1 MSLMSLMNILVLN
14 AGSSSQKAALYRLS
28 DALPEE
34 PPRPV
39 WEAHAEWSE
48 RSAVKLLV
56 TTAAGARME
65 RAYAADSRR
74 ALVAELLP
82 ALWSGPTRVVGGP
95 DEIAAA
101 GHRVV
106 HGGAEYTGSVVITP
120 EVMEAI
126 RRLAEFAPQH
136 NPENLAGIEAVARA
150 LPGVPQVAV
159 FDTAFHAHLPLVAA
173 VYPGPYAWYERGI
186 RRYGFHGLSH
196 QYCAERAAKL
206 LGRDLVGLRLVTA
219 HLGNGCSLAAI
230 REGQSVDTTMGFT
243 PLDGLMMGTR
253 PGSLDPGILTYL
265 QRADGAT
272 ADQLDATLN
281 RDSGL
286 RGISGRSGD
295 MRDILAARA
304 RGDGRAALAF
314 AMYVHR
320 LRGGIAA
327 MLAALGGADA
337 LVFAGGVGEHAAE
350 VRAETCAAFAFLG
363 LRLDAARNAQSP
375 ADALISA
382 DESSMRVLIV
392 RTQEDW
398 VIARDCWRR
407 LHEGDAGADG

>member
-1 MSLMSLMNILVLN
+1 MSMMNILVLN
-14 AGSSSQKAALYRLS
+14 AGSSSQKAALYRLGN
-28 DALPEE
+28 ALPAE

-48 RSAVKLLV
+48 RSAVKLVV
-56 TTAAGARME
+56 TTTAGARME
-65 RAYAADSRR
+65 REYAADSRQ

-82 ALWSGPTRVVGGP
+82 ALWSGAARVVGGP

-106 HGGAEYTGSVVITP
+106 HGGADYTGSVVITP
-120 EVMEAI
+120 EVTEAI

-136 NPENLAGIEAVARA
+136 NPENLAGIEAVERA
-150 LPGVPQVAV
+150 LPGAPQVAV
-159 FDTAFHAHLPLVAA
+159 FDTAFHARLPLAAA

-186 RRYGFHGLSH
+186 RRYGFHGISH

-206 LGRDLVGLRLVTA
+206 LRRDLVGLRLVTA

-230 REGQSVDTTMGFT
+230 RDGRSVDTTMGFT

-281 RDSGL
+281 HDSGL

-304 RGDGRAALAF
+304 GGDGRAALAF
-314 AMYVHR
+314 EMYVHR

-350 VRAETCAAFAFLG
+350 VRAETCAAFAFLD
-363 LRLDAARNAQSP
+363 LRLDATRNAESP

-382 DESSMRVLIV
+382 ADSSMRVLIV
-392 RTQEDW
+392 RTREDW
-398 VIARDCWRR
+398 VIARDCWRL
-407 LHEGDAGADG
+407 LHEEGA

>member
-1 MSLMSLMNILVLN
+1 V
-14 AGSSSQKAALYRLS
+14 AG
-28 DALPEE
+28 
-34 PPRPV
+34 
-39 WEAHAEWSE
+39 
-48 RSAVKLLV
+48 
-56 TTAAGARME
+56 
-65 RAYAADSRR
+65 
-74 ALVAELLP
+74 
-82 ALWSGPTRVVGGP
+82 
-95 DEIAAA
+95 
-101 GHRVV
+101 
-106 HGGAEYTGSVVITP
+106 
-120 EVMEAI
+120 
-126 RRLAEFAPQH
+126 
-136 NPENLAGIEAVARA
+136 A
-150 LPGVPQVAV
+150 LPGTPQVAV
-159 FDTAFHAHLPLVAA
+159 FDTAFHAHLPPAAA

-206 LGRDLVGLRLVTA
+206 LGRDLADLRLVTA

-230 REGQSVDTTMGFT
+230 RDGRSVDTTMGFT

-281 RDSGL
+281 HESGL

-304 RGDGRAALAF
+304 GGDGRAALAF

-350 VRAETCAAFAFLG
+350 VRADTCAAFAFLG
-363 LRLDAARNAQSP
+363 LRLDAARNAESP
-375 ADALISA
+375 ADALISVE
-382 DESSMRVLIV
+382 DSSMRVLIV

-398 VIARDCWRR
+398 VIARDCWRL
-407 LHEGDAGADG
+407 LHGA